1 MALPPKFAGQRFV
14 AATEGVSTQA
24 LHSLELYLDFVCPV
38 SGFWFWFLVLFW
50 GGEEGVG
57 PDRDHSALGSIAG
70 HRELRPS
77 ESLVSILSLIMPFL
91 ETTKKKPRQS
101 KTMAT

>member
-1 MALPPKFAGQRFV
+1 MVGDGKRSTKQSRKTGQGKGPI
-14 AATEGVSTQA
+14 T
-24 LHSLELYLDFVCPV
+24 
-38 SGFWFWFLVLFW
+38 